1 MQVEQE
7 QLTVAERRVGDVT
20 ILDLK
25 GKVVLCYGE
34 PVYDKVTA
42 LIKEGRIK
50 VLINFSE
57 LSSFDVAALG
67 ELVRCHTSL
76 SRKGGCI
83 KFLRPAKRIQG
94 ICKSTKLSEVIEIYE
109 NEKEAVDSF

>member
-1 MQVEQE
+1 MPIDEE
-7 QLTVAERRVGDVT
+7 PLTVTERRVGEVT

-34 PVYDKVTA
+34 RIHDKVTA
-42 LIKEGRIK
+42 LLKEGRTK
-50 VLINFSE
+50 VLVNFSE

-76 SRKGGCI
+76 SRKGGCL
-83 KFLRPAKRIQG
+83 KFLRPAKRVQS
-94 ICKSTKLSEVIEIYE
+94 ICKITKLSEVIEIYE
-109 NEKEAVDSF
+109 NEKEAVNSF